1 MNYSKETI
9 SRYRES
15 YRRQQSDDAIETET
29 RRQNALTFGKKMANM
44 LGLQHGA
51 RQVVLIGSALDPERF
66 NKSSDIDLVVYQM
79 PKENYFNAVAACM
92 NADFDV
98 DLIPFESAHE
108 LVLKAVSKGVVVYE
122 I

>member
-1 MNYSKETI
+1 
-9 SRYRES
+9 
-15 YRRQQSDDAIETET
+15 
-29 RRQNALTFGKKMANM
+29 
-44 LGLQHGA
+44 
-51 RQVVLIGSALDPERF
+51 
-66 NKSSDIDLVVYQM
+66 
-79 PKENYFNAVAACM
+79 M

>member
-15 YRRQQSDDAIETET
+15 YRRQQSDDAIDTET
-29 RRQNALTFGKKMANM
+29 RRQNALTFGKKTANM

-51 RQVVLIGSALDPERF
+51 RRVVLIGSALDPERF

-108 LVLKAVSKGVVVYE
+108 LVHCPG
-122 I
+122 